1 MSVAPSRF
9 TKGVAVGSS
18 RWAVRLV
25 GTSLGLFL
33 SVGAVSAAEDP
44 PGSER
49 TESAFSV
56 LYERALVAYQAG
68 HYADAIEALLVAYK
82 LRPEPRL
89 LYNIAQ
95 AHRKLGNLRKSRE
108 YFEQYLAADREIAT
122 DMKAEVQHQITELT
136 AQERAAAPP
145 PPQTPAQAPAQTPVQ
160 TPAQTPVLLPPKL
173 AIVDSSHAS
182 RGPAPYQV
190 QRWHKAGGRGAPR
203 RRGRAPD
210 HRHHLPRSGR
220 PLHRAGSAPGRAV
233 RSLVSAVDPGSRA
246 DGAGRRAP
254 PRRRADPGDSR
265 RASGSRQDRRAFRE
279 RAGSLIHDTTDLVRS
294 PGPREKDPAGAASPG
309 VPNGAWVCAAWYAS
323 ARWSERSSRLV
334 SPLREGVCSSGS
346 CGPEVRVLHPLRSAA
361 PT

>member
-190 QRWHKAGGRGAPR
+190 QRWHKAVGAV
-203 RRGRAPD
+203 
-210 HRHHLPRSGR
+210 L
-220 PLHRAGSAPGRAV
+220 
-233 RSLVSAVDPGSRA
+233 LVG
-246 DGAGRRAP
+246 GAGLLITGITFLALDGRCTEPAAP
-254 PRRRADPGDSR
+254 PAVQCGRLYQLSTPG
-265 RASGSRQDRRAFRE
+265 AVQTALG
-279 RAGSLIHDTTDLVRS
+279 GGLLL
-294 PGPREKDPAGAASPG
+294 GGALTLAIPG
-309 VPNGAWVCAAWYAS
+309 VRAAR
-323 ARWSERSSRLV
+323 ARTV
-334 SPLREGVCSSGS
+334 APSGN
-346 CGPEVRVLHPLRSAA
+346 AQA
-361 PT
+361 P